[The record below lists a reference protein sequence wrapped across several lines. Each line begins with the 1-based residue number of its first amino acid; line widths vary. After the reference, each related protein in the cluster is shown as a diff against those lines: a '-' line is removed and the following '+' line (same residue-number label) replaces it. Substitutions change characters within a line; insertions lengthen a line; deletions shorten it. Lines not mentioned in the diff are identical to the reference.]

1 MTNTPFMEMPVAPP
15 SGPFLRFPDEATWIA
30 AATEAGFYTKPVR
43 ARNED
48 GTYAADDTSTPA
60 DEAWESTLIAYTH
73 DRAIDV
79 VGTITRGGEYD
90 EDGKVLVKPTT
101 LPGFHVNFA
110 GTLPDG
116 WDEFV
121 VTPAAPYR
129 VFA

>member
-1 MTNTPFMEMPVAPP
+1 MN
-15 SGPFLRFPDEATWIA
+15 FLRFPDESAWTA
-30 AATEAGFYTKPVR
+30 AATEAGFLI
-43 ARNED
+43 
-48 GTYAADDTSTPA
+48 DDTLT
-60 DEAWESTLIAYTH
+60 AYTH
-73 DRAIDV
+73 GHAIDV

-116 WDEFV
+116 WDDYLVE
-121 VTPAAPYR
+121 PANPYR